1 MYSNMGNARAANLEA
16 LVPPGGLE
24 LDLLALGFQ
33 ESTYDMDSTGRMLDS
48 RDHLQQSI
56 QAILGPEFY
65 LVSICIYIYLFMF

>member
-16 LVPPGGLE
+16 FVPPGGLE

>member
-1 MYSNMGNARAANLEA
+1 MGNARAANLEA
-16 LVPPGGLE
+16 LVPPGGIE

-65 LVSICIYIYLFMF
+65 LVSICVYVLVCLYR